1 VKRFA
6 ALALVLLAG
15 CRGAPRPTSPDA
27 ELVRLVDSLTP
38 SVERAVG
45 LPFKRRP
52 RARMITREQARAYLV
67 GQLQK
72 QLPGDRAAQL
82 SASYKLLGL
91 LPDTLDL
98 RALFVNVLTEQVAG
112 YYDPD
117 SGAFFGV
124 EGASP
129 IAFRTTV
136 SHELVHALQHDYLPL
151 DSIMTARD
159 DADRLLAAQSV
170 LEGQATLAML
180 RMQPEVGDRV
190 LDADFWDQA
199 REGTKQQQGSMPQFA
214 AAPRVIRETL
224 LFPYID
230 GADYIRWWLTHEPRD
245 QQPYGKRMPRS
256 SEQIL
261 DPERPRHGDVPL
273 RVTFTDTTGAVYG
286 DVLGAAEMRVLLA
299 EARSQEQ
306 LVDAAIL
313 GWGGDRFELYG
324 TPKGDALVWIAVFD
338 SPPARESFLGALKKG
353 WPHPRAGYRIA
364 ADPLNVSGRPGLR
377 LAVAPNDWKGWA
389 ALPTATAVREP

>member
-1 VKRFA
+1 VKPA
-6 ALALVLLAG
+6 AVIALLLLTG
-15 CRGAPRPTSPDA
+15 CRGAPRTASPDA

-52 RARMITREQARAYLV
+52 RARVISREQARAYLV

-72 QLPGDRAAQL
+72 QLPADRAAQL
-82 SASYKLLGL
+82 SESYKLLGL

-98 RALFVNVLTEQVAG
+98 RALFLNVLTEQVAG

-129 IAFRTTV
+129 VTFRTTV

-190 LDADFWDQA
+190 LAADFWDQA

-214 AAPRVIRETL
+214 GAPRVIRETL

-230 GADYIRWWLTHEPRD
+230 GADYIRWWLTHGPPD
-245 QQPYGKRMPRS
+245 QQPYGGLMPRS

-261 DPERPRHGDVPL
+261 DPERSGHGDVPL
-273 RVTFTDTTGAVYG
+273 RVTFVDTSGAVYG

-299 EARSQEQ
+299 EARGQEQ

-313 GWGGDRFELYG
+313 GWGGDRFELYS
-324 TPKGDALVWIAVFD
+324 TPKGHALVWIAVFD
-338 SPPARESFLGALKKG
+338 TPPAREAFLSALKKG
-353 WPHPRAGYRIA
+353 WLHPRAGYRIA
-364 ADPLNVSGRPGLR
+364 SDPLDVSGRPGLR
-377 LAVAPNDWKGWA
+377 FTVAPTEWKRWS
-389 ALPTATAVREP
+389 ALPTATAAPKL

>member
-1 VKRFA
+1 VRR
-6 ALALVLLAG
+6 LGVLGLILLGA
-15 CRGAPRPTSPDA
+15 CRGEPRPTSADA

-38 SVERAVG
+38 SVELAVG
-45 LPFKRRP
+45 LPFKRKP
-52 RARMITREQARAYLV
+52 RARMISREQARAYLV
-67 GQLQK
+67 GQMRK
-72 QLPGDRAAQL
+72 QLPGDRAAQM
-82 SASYKLLGL
+82 SESYKLLGL

-98 RALFVNVLTEQVAG
+98 RALFLNVLTEQVAG

-190 LDADFWDQA
+190 LDPDFWEQA
-199 REGTKQQQGSMPQFA
+199 REGTKQQQASMPQFA
-214 AAPRVIRETL
+214 GAPRVIRETL

-245 QQPYGKRMPRS
+245 QQPYGKLMPRS
-256 SEQIL
+256 SEEIL
-261 DPERPRHGDVPL
+261 DPERSRQGDVPL
-273 RVTFTDTTGAVYG
+273 EVTFSDTTGARYG

-299 EARSQEQ
+299 EARGQTQ
-306 LVDAAIL
+306 MVDAAIL
-313 GWGGDRFELYG
+313 GWGGDRFELYPTG
-324 TPKGDALVWIAVFD
+324 QGDALVWIIVFD
-338 SPPARESFLGALKKG
+338 SPPARDGMVRALAQ
-353 WPHPRAGYRIA
+353 WPPTRPGYKRMTV
-364 ADPLNVSGRPGLR
+364 PLDVSGRAGLR
-377 LAVAPNDWKGWA
+377 LAIAPNEWGRWS
-389 ALPTATAVREP
+389 ALPTATAAPEP

>member
-1 VKRFA
+1 MKRFA
-6 ALALVLLAG
+6 VLGLALLVA
-15 CRGAPRPTSPDA
+15 CRGEPRPTSADA
-27 ELVRLVDSLTP
+27 DLVRLVDSLTP

-45 LPFKRRP
+45 LPFKRTP
-52 RARMITREQARAYLV
+52 RARMISREQARAYLV
-67 GQLQK
+67 GQLEK

-82 SASYKLLGL
+82 SESYKLFGL
-91 LPDTLDL
+91 LPDTIDL

-129 IAFRTTV
+129 VVFRTTV
-136 SHELVHALQHDYLPL
+136 AHELVHALQHDYLPL
-151 DSIMTARD
+151 DSIMSLRD

-180 RMQPEVGDRV
+180 RMQPQYGDAV
-190 LDADFWDQA
+190 LDESFWDQA
-199 REGTKQQQGSMPQFA
+199 REGTKQQQASMPQFA
-214 AAPRVIRETL
+214 GAPRVIRETL
-224 LFPYID
+224 LFPYLE

-245 QQPYGKRMPRS
+245 QQPYGALMPRS

-273 RVTFTDTTGAVYG
+273 RVTFSDTTGAVYG

-299 EARSQEQ
+299 EARQQ
-306 LVDAAIL
+306 DALVDAAIL
-313 GWGGDRFELYG
+313 GWGGDRFVLFG
-324 TPKGDALVWIAVFD
+324 SSGGDALVWIAVFD
-338 SPPARESFLGALKKG
+338 SPVARDSFLAALRRG
-353 WPHPRAGYRIA
+353 WPHPRPGYRVA
-364 ADPLNVSGRPGLR
+364 ADPMEMNGRPGLR
-377 LAVAPNDWKGWA
+377 LTVAPNDWRRWS
-389 ALPTATAVREP
+389 ALPTATAAPAN

>member
-1 VKRFA
+1 MKRFG
-6 ALALVLLAG
+6 ALGLVLLVA
-15 CRGAPRPTSPDA
+15 CRGEPRPTSADA
-27 ELVRLVDSLTP
+27 ELVRLVDSLVP

-45 LPFKRRP
+45 LPFKRAP
-52 RARMITREQARAYLV
+52 RARMISRAQARAYLV

-82 SASYKLLGL
+82 SESYKLLGL
-91 LPDTLDL
+91 LPDTIDL

-129 IAFRTTV
+129 VVFRTTV

-151 DSIMTARD
+151 DSIMNQRD

-180 RMQPEVGDRV
+180 RMQPQYGDAV
-190 LDADFWDQA
+190 LDESFWEQA
-199 REGTKQQQGSMPQFA
+199 REGTRQQQGSMPQFA
-214 AAPRVIRETL
+214 SAPRVIRETL
-224 LFPYID
+224 LFPYIE
-230 GADYIRWWLTHEPRD
+230 GAEYIRWWLTHEPRD
-245 QQPYGKRMPRS
+245 QQPYGSLMPKS

-273 RVTFTDTTGAVYG
+273 RVTFADTTGALYG
-286 DVLGAAEMRVLLA
+286 DVLGAAEMRILLA
-299 EARSQEQ
+299 EARGQDA

-324 TPKGDALVWIAVFD
+324 SPDGDALVWIAVFD
-338 SPPARESFLGALKKG
+338 APLARDSFLAALQRG
-353 WPHPRAGYRIA
+353 WPHIRAGYRTLA
-364 ADPLNVSGRPGLR
+364 EPLEMNGRPGLR
-377 LAVAPNDWKGWA
+377 LTVAPNDWRRWS
-389 ALPTATAVREP
+389 ALPTATAAPVP